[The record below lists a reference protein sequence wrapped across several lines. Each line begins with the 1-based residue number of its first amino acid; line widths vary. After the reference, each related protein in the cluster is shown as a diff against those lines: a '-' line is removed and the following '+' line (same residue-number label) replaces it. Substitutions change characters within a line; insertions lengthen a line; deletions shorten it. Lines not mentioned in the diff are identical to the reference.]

1 MASEPDNPR
10 PPSPRGLRDAL
21 AVGLKLGLLGFGGP
35 AAHAAMLQ
43 DEVCERRRWM
53 NRESFMDLLGAVNLI
68 PGPNSSEMVMEIG
81 RRRAGVAGAVVAGL
95 AFLVPAMLMTGVLAW
110 AYVRFGYLPA
120 ATGFLAGIKPAM
132 LVVILAAIGKL
143 ARPAIKDWRLAFVAA
158 VVLVVG
164 YARGQ
169 EILVL
174 ALGTAAG
181 TIWRLRVDA
190 TDEAIRR
197 SRGGPKDPNGAGG
210 MIGLASGGATL
221 TAAGGAL
228 GIAGAGAV
236 LGKLFLFFLVVGSL
250 LYGSG
255 YVLIAFLE
263 GTLVRNW
270 HWLTRQE
277 LLDAVA
283 AGQLTPGPLLT
294 TATFVGYL
302 VGAHQGPGYAIPA
315 ALLATIGIFL
325 PSFVLVA
332 LLGRYLPRLRQ
343 VHWTSRF
350 LDAVSASALGLMA
363 AVLLRLGQATLFPPG
378 AGGLDGRAAIVTAAA
393 AAAVFWLRLNL
404 VWIVLGGA
412 VLGFGLAQL

>member
-1 MASEPDNPR
+1 
-10 PPSPRGLRDAL
+10 LRDAL

-35 AAHAAMLQ
+35 AAHAALLQ

-53 NRESFMDLLGAVNLI
+53 GRESFLDLFGAVNLI

-81 RRRAGVAGAVVAGL
+81 RRRAGTVGVVVAGL
-95 AFLVPAMLMTGVLAW
+95 GFLVPAMLMTMALAW
-110 AYVRFGYLPA
+110 AYVRFGHLPA
-120 ATGFLAGIKPAM
+120 ATGFLAGIKPAI
-132 LVVILAAIGKL
+132 LAVILAAIVKL
-143 ARPAIKDWRLAFVAA
+143 VRPAIKDWRLAFVAA
-158 VVLVVG
+158 AVLVVG
-164 YARGQ
+164 FVRGQ

-174 ALGTAAG
+174 ALGAAIG
-181 TIWRLRVDA
+181 TVWRLRPDA
-190 TDEAIRR
+190 SGDAAPTPRTPRQGPPSSAGR
-197 SRGGPKDPNGAGG
+197 SA
-210 MIGLASGGATL
+210 MTGLAAGGATL
-221 TAAGGAL
+221 GATGGAL
-228 GIAGAGAV
+228 GIAGAGAGAV
-236 LGKLFLFFLVVGSL
+236 LAKLFAFFLVVGSV

-325 PSFVLVA
+325 PSFVLVM
-332 LLGRYLPRLRQ
+332 LLGRHLQRLRQ
-343 VHWTSRF
+343 IHWASRF

-363 AVLLRLGQATLFPPG
+363 AVMLKLGHATLFPAG
-378 AGGLDGRAAIVTAAA
+378 GGGLDWRAAVVTVIGMVG
-393 AAAVFWLRLNL
+393 VFLLRLNL
-404 VWIVLGGA
+404 AWIVLGGA
-412 VLGFGLAQL
+412 LLGFGLARL